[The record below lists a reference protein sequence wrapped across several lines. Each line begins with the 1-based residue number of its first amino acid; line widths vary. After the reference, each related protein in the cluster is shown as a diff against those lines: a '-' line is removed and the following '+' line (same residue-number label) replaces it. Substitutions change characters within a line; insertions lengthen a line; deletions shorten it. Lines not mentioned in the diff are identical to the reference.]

1 MKMRI
6 SYNNILN
13 VHKTSVLLECGWS
26 TMYSHFYEKHFFSQ
40 VTILILFMQRFIWWI
55 NCLLFPAGIR
65 CLAFDYNMYGYHTGT
80 LRVLKKSRNGTTMN
94 LFTRSGQQSISSTD
108 WKTAAVDLFHLTLD
122 KVSSLTGEKVEGSTM
137 HKYHF
142 FVIIIIFFQICIFL
156 SFPLFQHV
164 TCVC

>member
-1 MKMRI
+1 MRI

-13 VHKTSVLLECGWS
+13 T
-26 TMYSHFYEKHFFSQ
+26 Q
-40 VTILILFMQRFIWWI
+40 VTILILFMQRFIWRI

-65 CLAFDYNMYGYHTGT
+65 CLVFDYNMYGYHTGT

-142 FVIIIIFFQICIFL
+142 FCIHLYFFPKYVFFCLSPFFNMSHVFANNSLICRYIA
-156 SFPLFQHV
+156 SE
-164 TCVC
+164 C

>member
-13 VHKTSVLLECGWS
+13 T
-26 TMYSHFYEKHFFSQ
+26 Q
-40 VTILILFMQRFIWWI
+40 VTILILFMQRFIWRI
-55 NCLLFPAGIR
+55 NCLLFPAGMR
-65 CLAFDYNMYGYHTGT
+65 CLVFDYNMYGYHTGT

-122 KVSSLTGEKVEGSTM
+122 RVSSLTGEKIKGSTM

-142 FVIIIIFFQICIFL
+142 IVFIIIFPNMYFSVFP
-156 SFPLFQHV
+156 SFS
-164 TCVC
+164 TCHMCLLITL

>member
-6 SYNNILN
+6 SYSNILN
-13 VHKTSVLLECGWS
+13 T
-26 TMYSHFYEKHFFSQ
+26 Q
-40 VTILILFMQRFIWWI
+40 VTILILFMQRFIWRI
-55 NCLLFPAGIR
+55 NCLLFPAGMR
-65 CLAFDYNMYGYHTGT
+65 CLVFDYNMYGYHTGT

-122 KVSSLTGEKVEGSTM
+122 RVSSLTGEKIKGSTM

-142 FVIIIIFFQICIFL
+142 IVFIIIFPNMYF
-156 SFPLFQHV
+156 SVFPPFS
-164 TCVC
+164 TCHMCLLITL